1 MRRFASFVLFLC
13 FFFSFAYAEQ
23 SVTFDTL
30 EEFQYAIPSYLTFDS
45 EQQENGVTMKLYSGW
60 GDVFSVVASYSYV
73 SEQALKSATVESM
86 RKEALS
92 FLDGDVT
99 GNWAK
104 EQNGVIMSGAFAE
117 DEGMHTA
124 VIAANGKDKVF
135 TLVLIAFQPISAD
148 LVEEL
153 STHIAIKQNSSSPS
167 TDAVCFLIKSA
178 LSDAFS
184 SKNVSYQ
191 NGKYIVTV
199 SLDGVADEVTIAI
212 NIGLGKNYSLWEKS
226 KETMLSLSD
235 SIIGLLEALEIENP
249 QLTFYLLNDKQPTNF
264 LLRIDN
270 GVIVYDVMENP
281 ITE

>member
-30 EEFQYAIPSYLTFDS
+30 EEFQYAIPSYLTLNS
-45 EQQENGVTMKLYSGW
+45 EQQENGSSMKVYSGL
-60 GDVFSVVASYSYV
+60 GDVASVVASYTYV

-92 FLDGDVT
+92 FLDGNVT

-135 TLVLIAFQPISAD
+135 ALVLIAFQPISAD

-153 STHIAIKQNSSSPS
+153 STHISIKQNSSSLS
-167 TDAVCFLIKSA
+167 TDAVCSLIKSA
-178 LSDAFS
+178 LSDDFS

-191 NGKYIVTV
+191 NGQYIVTAT
-199 SLDGVADEVTIAI
+199 LDGVADEVTIAI
-212 NIGLGKNYSLWEKS
+212 NIGLDETYSLWEET

-249 QLTFYLLNDKQPTNF
+249 QLTFYLLNDKQPTYA
-264 LLRIDN
+264 LLQIDN

-281 ITE
+281 ISE